1 MNQADTDH
9 IENCGSFNEITSVFQ
24 PVEIPLVFEGHSVRV
39 INRDGTPWFVL
50 ADICGVL
57 LMGNPSMA
65 ASRLDEDEKGISIV
79 DTLLGGP
86 QQVVVINESGLY
98 SLVLTSR
105 KPAAK
110 RFKKWVTAEVLP
122 TIRRT
127 GGYSQTSSVDAIRE
141 AVDAAFHERL
151 PMLIET
157 IIRGIMR
164 EPLIT
169 PAQPKRKSVARLPAR
184 EIEQIKLGPPAP
196 AEGRQTYLTAEEVSE
211 RWDFKIVSKT
221 LANWRCDRIGPPFRR
236 FGNKI
241 LYPISTLEAWE
252 RNHQYVSTKDYGG
265 VLE

>member
-1 MNQADTDH
+1 MIQADTDH
-9 IENCGSFNEITSVFQ
+9 IENCGSFNEIPSVFQ

-50 ADICGVL
+50 ADVCRVL
-57 LMGNPSMA
+57 DVANSRNA
-65 ASRLDEDEKGISIV
+65 TARLDEDERGVHSV
-79 DTLLGGP
+79 DTP
-86 QQVVVINESGLY
+86 SAAQQMTIINESGLY

-122 TIRRT
+122 AIRRT

-164 EPLIT
+164 DPLIT
-169 PAQPKRKSVARLPAR
+169 PAQPKRKSVARSPAR
-184 EIEQIKLGPPAP
+184 EIEQVRLGPPPP

-241 LYPISTLEAWE
+241 LYPLSTLEAWE

>member
-1 MNQADTDH
+1 MIQADTDH
-9 IENCGSFNEITSVFQ
+9 IENCGSFNEIPSVFQ

-39 INRDGTPWFVL
+39 INRDGTPWWVAADVAAVL
-50 ADICGVL
+50 DINRTEDAVR
-57 LMGNPSMA
+57 
-65 ASRLDEDEKGISIV
+65 RLDDDEKGADSIR
-79 DTLLGGP
+79 TPGGP
-86 QQVVVINESGLY
+86 QQMTTINESGLY

-122 TIRRT
+122 AIRRT

-169 PAQPKRKSVARLPAR
+169 PAQPKRKSVARSPAR
-184 EIEQIKLGPPAP
+184 EIEQVRLGPPSP
-196 AEGRQTYLTAEEVSE
+196 VEGRQTYLTAEEVSE

-221 LANWRCDRIGPPFRR
+221 LANWRCNRFGPPFRR

-241 LYPISTLEAWE
+241 LYPLSTLEAWE